1 MLKIKV
7 IADNVLNLTDA
18 RYFAAFGVDFLVFNL
33 ANISHEAVKE
43 ICEWVEG
50 VEVLLEIDEALSP
63 EVLDFIIQTKPAG
76 IVSSS
81 WEILT
86 SVKDQLPEKSFFL
99 RSENGGTSEEFDLII
114 LNNSIDEITRA
125 NPNQKIFVK
134 TTNVEEAMSSPDIE
148 GIVVEG
154 EPEEKVGFKNFDE
167 LDDLFD
173 KLMIE
178 Y

>member
-18 RYFAAFGVDFLVFNL
+18 RYFAAFGVDYLVFNL
-33 ANISHEAVKE
+33 ANIRQEAVKE

-50 VEVLLEIDEALSP
+50 VEVLLEIDETLSP
-63 EVLDFIIQTKPAG
+63 EILDFIIQTKPAG
-76 IVSSS
+76 IISSS
-81 WEILT
+81 WEIL
-86 SVKDQLPEKSFFL
+86 SSARDQLPEKSFFL
-99 RSENGGTSEEFDLII
+99 RSENGDTSEEYDLITFS
-114 LNNSIDEITRA
+114 NNLDEITRT
-125 NPNQKIFVK
+125 NPQQKIFVK
-134 TTNVEEAMSSPDIE
+134 TTNIEEALSSPHIE

-167 LDDLFD
+167 LDNLFD

-178 Y
+178 S